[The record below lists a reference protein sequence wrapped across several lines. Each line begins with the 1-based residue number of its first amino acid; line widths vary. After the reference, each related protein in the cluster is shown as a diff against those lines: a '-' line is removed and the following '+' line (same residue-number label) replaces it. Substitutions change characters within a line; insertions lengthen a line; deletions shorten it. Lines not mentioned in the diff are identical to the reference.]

1 MLEYFIFNFLLFY
14 QLTDSVLDAFSKELE
29 FSSTDSDA
37 WDMRSWSG
45 ISKIDARDN
54 KCIQYSKSFGSECKE
69 NDNNKESDK
78 VAKRICSSVP
88 SATLNSRPSTS
99 GYNDRNNNLE
109 ENNNEQARNIVL
121 EDNIPQKVPN

>member
-14 QLTDSVLDAFSKELE
+14 QSNSVLDAFSKELE

-37 WDMRSWSG
+37 DMRSWSG
-45 ISKIDARDN
+45 ISKMDARDN

-78 VAKRICSSVP
+78 VAKRISSSVP

-121 EDNIPQKVPN
+121 EDNISQKVPN